1 MQFLLYFFLNLVT
14 WSAPPPDLGL
24 LYDPDQ
30 KISAKFGISI
40 VDSLYTPK
48 IKQIGDMQFLLYFF
62 LNLVTWSAPPPYF
75 RCFLYGESIDVGGLR
90 IIKKKNI
97 LK

>member
-1 MQFLLYFFLNLVT
+1 MKQIGDMKFLLYFFLNLVT

-48 IKQIGDMQFLLYFF
+48 IKQIGDIKFLLYFF
-62 LNLVTWSAPPPYF
+62 LNLVTWSAPPRF
-75 RCFLYGESIDVGGLR
+75 RPFI
-90 IIKKKNI
+90 
-97 LK
+97 